1 MFKTSR
7 LYTEEEKRC
16 QRGDEE
22 GKTTRGVVQIV
33 REEKADVKQ
42 RRRRWRRQIRD
53 KRDDSRRGKTERG
66 VFSEKT
72 YRGGRE
78 GRKRASLRGITPSWL
93 LLFKWILN
101 ILHVY

>member
-7 LYTEEEKRC
+7 LCTEEEKRC

-22 GKTTRGVVQIV
+22 GKTTRGVVEIV

-42 RRRRWRRQIRD
+42 RRRRIRD
-53 KRDDSRRGKTERG
+53 KRDDSRRGKTDRG

-78 GRKRASLRGITPSWL
+78 GRKRASLRGITPSRL

>member
-7 LYTEEEKRC
+7 LCTEEEKRC

-72 YRGGRE
+72 YRGWGGEEESEPERDHSFM
-78 GRKRASLRGITPSWL
+78 AP
-93 LLFKWILN
+93 
-101 ILHVY
+101 VV